1 MKKILALLLS
11 CTVLLYGCAV
21 NQTAGTSSESTVIIT
36 TEATEPS
43 SETTEPTAVE
53 ITENTI
59 EGMLSA
65 EDYMEHINQLSVNDP
80 VLLNYYEDTVYA
92 ELEELFH
99 SDDYSVE
106 SVEAVYISKE
116 YLEELAYN
124 SQENLYFGYKI
135 SDLDEAFKDEKYI
148 FTIDDNGCQTVR
160 AFEPYEPYDYSEI
173 IKNAAIGTGIVVVCV
188 TVGVVAGAAGAA
200 TVSAVFITAATTAV
214 EFGIT
219 SAIISGAT
227 NAITTGIET
236 KDVEATFNAYVEGVA
251 EGFKDGAIFG
261 AVFGGV
267 SESISIA
274 KAAKPLKS
282 AYKTGD
288 RRLIGEAGEKYAQ
301 EFFKGETQ
309 VSYLNGEIVPRGT
322 LGETRPDIV
331 QKFSDGT
338 VKAIEVKSYDLK
350 NPQAV
355 NSMKYELKRQ
365 VGERVI
371 NLPEGSTQE
380 IVLVT
385 KGRNYSSKFIKSII
399 EDLQKNLFDVYG
411 GTIPITAI

>member
-1 MKKILALLLS
+1 MKRILTLLLS
-11 CTVLLYGCAV
+11 CTVLLYGCAI
-21 NQTAGTSSESTVIIT
+21 NQTVDTSSESSVVET
-36 TEATEPS
+36 TIVTEPV
-43 SETTEPTAVE
+43 SETAETALSVSS
-53 ITENTI
+53 I
-59 EGMLSA
+59 EGMLS
-65 EDYMEHINQLSVNDP
+65 EEEYMEQISRLSFNDP
-80 VLLNYYEDTVYA
+80 ELLSYYEDTVYSDI
-92 ELEELFH
+92 EELFS

-106 SVEAVYISKE
+106 NVEAVYISKE

-124 SQENLYFGYKI
+124 SQENLYFGYKT
-135 SDLDEAFKDEKYI
+135 SELDEAFKDGKYI
-148 FTIDDNGCQTVR
+148 FTIDENGCQTVR
-160 AFEPYEPYDYSEI
+160 AFEAYEPYDYSGV
-173 IKNAAIGTGIVVVCV
+173 IKNIAIGTGIVVVCV

-219 SAIISGAT
+219 SAIISGAS
-227 NAITTGIET
+227 NAIVTGFET

-251 EGFKDGAIFG
+251 EGFKDGAIMG
-261 AVFGGV
+261 AIFGGV
-267 SESISIA
+267 SDSISIS

-301 EFFKGETQ
+301 QFFKGETQ

-331 QKFSDGT
+331 QKFADGT
-338 VKAIEVKSYDLK
+338 VKATEVKSYDLE
-350 NPQAV
+350 NPQAFQKL
-355 NSMKYELKRQ
+355 KYELKRQ
-365 VGERVI
+365 VESRVK

-385 KGRNYSSKFIKSII
+385 KGRNYSNKFVKSII
-399 EDLQKNLFDVYG
+399 EDLQKYLFDVYG